1 MRRKPDKNRLC
12 GAQSGAD
19 IWLCAKNRHI
29 CSENNFKRTMNEQ
42 NWAEAPLYPVGLQD
56 FEKIR
61 RNNYLYVDKTELVYK
76 NVYLQRNNNERDE
89 YETMLPRR
97 ATELCRNSG
106 EEGGLCGQDGVGLP
120 VDT

>member
-12 GAQSGAD
+12 GVQSGAD

-42 NWAEAPLYPVGLQD
+42 NLAVAPLYPVGLQD

-61 RNNYLYVDKTELVYK
+61 RNNYLYVDKTELVYM
-76 NVYLQRNNNERDE
+76 LARNQNYFFLSR
-89 YETMLPRR
+89 PRR
-97 ATELCRNSG
+97 FGKSLLTSTLQYYF
-106 EEGGLCGQDGVGLP
+106 EGRL
-120 VDT
+120 